1 MGLQHTYPL
10 NMCALNPKV
19 HRHILWRAGPLRK
32 THMVT
37 YRLTY
42 AVRCAAPALSRQ
54 PAGGGH
60 VDVSEVAAQQ
70 LLVIKGHHRDNHLAP
85 LTC

>member
-1 MGLQHTYPL
+1 
-10 NMCALNPKV
+10 
-19 HRHILWRAGPLRK
+19 
-32 THMVT
+32 MVT